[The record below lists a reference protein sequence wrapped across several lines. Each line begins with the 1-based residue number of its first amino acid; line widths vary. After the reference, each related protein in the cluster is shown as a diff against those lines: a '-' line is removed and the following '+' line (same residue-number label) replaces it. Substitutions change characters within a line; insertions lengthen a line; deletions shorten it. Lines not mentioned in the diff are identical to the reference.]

1 MPWGVFFTAFADLPS
16 ITLPLYH
23 PSYLFIPNPIVLIL
37 QINDKSKEL
46 PDLLLSVTKDHLKR
60 NSIGIGKQLSLLTSN
75 PLSCCSSS
83 KMPQKCPPVVIMKYV
98 TRLRFGK

>member
-1 MPWGVFFTAFADLPS
+1 MPWEVFFTAFADLPS

-46 PDLLLSVTKDHLKR
+46 PDLLLSVTKEHLKR
-60 NSIGIGKQLSLLTSN
+60 NGIGIGKQLSLLRHLIPSLAAAAVRCLRDVLQ
-75 PLSCCSSS
+75 LSS
-83 KMPQKCPPVVIMKYV
+83 
-98 TRLRFGK
+98 